1 MLTRLLARDFRNFA
15 QLDVTVPRRGVV
27 IVGENGH
34 GKTNLLEAAA
44 YLSLLRSMRGARDV
58 DMIRFGAPALH
69 VRAELAS
76 PSRVHTASV
85 GYERSTRR
93 KKATLDG
100 VEQARLT
107 AALGALPSVGFSPA
121 DVSLVAGSPG
131 ERRRY
136 LDVALAL
143 SSRAYLT
150 ALQQYRAA
158 LLRRNTV
165 LRAAQRDGGSRGA
178 TSEQVSIWE
187 PMLAE
192 HGALVTAI
200 RQQFVRGHAERFAQ
214 LAVAIGERQPVSMR
228 YTVSGSSLG
237 PNSGVSG
244 AAASGGGA
252 GGSSGGTSGAVPSG
266 GIDESVLEGPVS
278 ALAECYRELFTRALS
293 QQRSQEMRRGMT
305 LVGPHRDELALL
317 LGGRELRT
325 FGSAGQQR
333 SAAIALRLLELAT
346 LRDAIGG
353 TPLLLLDDPFA
364 ELDLGRAGRVL
375 ALLED
380 TGVDQ
385 VLLAVPR
392 VEDIPEAF
400 TRLERRH
407 MCDGVLR

>member
-1 MLTRLLARDFRNFA
+1 MLTHLVARDFRNFT
-15 QLDVTVPRRGVV
+15 QLEVAVPPSGFV

-69 VRAELAS
+69 VRAELTPPATVRS
-76 PSRVHTASV
+76 VTV
-85 GYERSTRR
+85 GYERATKR
-93 KKATLDG
+93 KKATLDR
-100 VEQARLT
+100 VEQSRLT

-143 SSRAYLT
+143 SSRPYLA

-165 LRAAQRDGGSRGA
+165 LRQAQRDGGTGRAHGYGD
-178 TSEQVSIWE
+178 QVSIWE
-187 PMLAE
+187 PALAE
-192 HGALVTAI
+192 QGALVTAM

-214 LAVAIGERQPVSMR
+214 LAAFIGERQPVTMR
-228 YTVSGSSLG
+228 YTVTSTGANTVTSTDNADDSVSSLAD
-237 PNSGVSG
+237 S
-244 AAASGGGA
+244 
-252 GGSSGGTSGAVPSG
+252 
-266 GIDESVLEGPVS
+266 
-278 ALAECYRELFTRALS
+278 YRELFARALA
-293 QQRSQEMRRGMT
+293 QQRPQEMRRGMT

-392 VEDIPEAF
+392 IEDIPAAF
-400 TRLERRH
+400 TRLERRT
-407 MCDGVLR
+407 MRDGVLT

>member
-1 MLTRLLARDFRNFA
+1 MLTRLMARDFRNFT
-15 QLDVTVPRRGVV
+15 QLDVNVPPRGVV
-27 IVGENGH
+27 IVGDNGH

-44 YLSLLRSMRGARDV
+44 YLSLLRSMRGARDS
-58 DMIRFGAPALH
+58 DMIRFGAPALF
-69 VRAELAS
+69 VRAEL
-76 PSRVHTASV
+76 TAPAVAFAVSV
-85 GYERSTRR
+85 GYERATRK

-100 VEQARLT
+100 VEQSRLT
-107 AALGALPSVGFSPA
+107 SALGALPSVGFSPA

-143 SSRAYLT
+143 SSRVYLS
-150 ALQQYRAA
+150 ALQHYRAA
-158 LLRRNTV
+158 LTRRNAI
-165 LRAAQRDGGSRGA
+165 LRTAQRDPHGA
-178 TSEQVSIWE
+178 RAAGYLDQVSVWE

-200 RQQFVRGHAERFAQ
+200 RQQFVRGHADRFAA
-214 LAVAIGERQPVSMR
+214 LASAIGERQKVTMR
-228 YTVSGSSLG
+228 YSVSSVGG
-237 PNSGVSG
+237 N
-244 AAASGGGA
+244 AGGGSTG
-252 GGSSGGTSGAVPSG
+252 GGSTGGANGLPDEATLAA
-266 GIDESVLEGPVS
+266 GIET
-278 ALAECYRELFTRALS
+278 LAAHYRELFVRAMA
-293 QQRSQEMRRGMT
+293 QQRAQEVRRGMT
-305 LVGPHRDELALL
+305 LVGPHRDELGLL

-333 SAAIALRLLELAT
+333 SAAIALRLLELTT

-380 TGVDQ
+380 AGVDQ

-400 TRLERRH
+400 TRLERRV
-407 MCDGVLR
+407 MRDGVVT

>member
-1 MLTRLLARDFRNFA
+1 MLTRLVARDFRNFT
-15 QLDVTVPRRGVV
+15 QLDMSVPARGVV
-27 IVGENGH
+27 IVGDNGH

-44 YLSLLRSMRGARDV
+44 YLSLLRSMRGARDS
-58 DMIRFGAPALH
+58 DMIRFGAPALF
-69 VRAELAS
+69 VRAEL
-76 PSRVHTASV
+76 TAPAAAFAVSV
-85 GYERSTRR
+85 GYERATRK

-100 VEQARLT
+100 VEQSRLT
-107 AALGALPSVGFSPA
+107 SALGALPSVGFSPA

-143 SSRAYLT
+143 SSRAYLF

-158 LLRRNTV
+158 LTRRNAI
-165 LRAAQRDGGSRGA
+165 LRTAQRDTHGA
-178 TSEQVSIWE
+178 RAAGYLEQVSVWE

-200 RQQFVRGHAERFAQ
+200 RQQFVRGHAERFAN
-214 LAVAIGERQPVSMR
+214 LASAIGERQTVTMR
-228 YTVSGSSLG
+228 YAVSSVSGS
-237 PNSGVSG
+237 
-244 AAASGGGA
+244 AGA
-252 GGSSGGTSGAVPSG
+252 GAGLPDETTLDGGVET
-266 GIDESVLEGPVS
+266 
-278 ALAECYRELFTRALS
+278 LAAQYRELFVRVMA
-293 QQRSQEMRRGMT
+293 QQRPQDVRRGMT
-305 LVGPHRDELALL
+305 LVGPHRDELGLL

-346 LRDAIGG
+346 LREAIGG

-380 TGVDQ
+380 AGVDQ

-400 TRLERRH
+400 TRLERRV
-407 MCDGVLR
+407 MRDGVVT